1 MAVHHIT
8 SHMCMHGIVFVC
20 VYVPTHACKLSMVKG
35 KMEGAR
41 VGQEW
46 CGVGGWHIQVCLL
59 YLDGK
64 VMVALRSILRA
75 SILPEK

>member
-1 MAVHHIT
+1 M
-8 SHMCMHGIVFVC
+8 G
-20 VYVPTHACKLSMVKG
+20 
-35 KMEGAR
+35 
-41 VGQEW
+41 W
-46 CGVGGWHIQVCLL
+46 VGGTFRFCLL